1 MNIPKSLR
9 VALAYRNMSQADLAK
24 SSNISKA
31 TISFIATGKRSV
43 TSERLEAICNAL
55 DYKASEFIALGE
67 SNE

>member
-1 MNIPKSLR
+1 
-9 VALAYRNMSQADLAK
+9 MSQADLAK